1 MDTPQMVAIP
11 KWAAN
16 VGAFVLLLFI
26 PWMTYTSM
34 TLETLKAEIKYVS
47 PIVQQFAVLNRE
59 VGRLEAKVEALHAQT
74 NRLHPQR
81 PGNGKP

>member
-1 MDTPQMVAIP
+1 MDRPQIIAIP

-34 TLETLKAEIKYVS
+34 TLETLKAELKYVS
-47 PIVQQFAVLNRE
+47 PIVQQFSILNRE
-59 VGRLEAKVEALHAQT
+59 VGRLEAIINAQT
-74 NRLHPQR
+74 NRLHTQR
-81 PGNGKP
+81 PGNGQP